1 MKHSIGLS
9 PTAATLT
16 TILTVPAGYK
26 AAVSTLFIS
35 NATGNNKH
43 FTIYWQHAHDATH
56 KVYIVTEA
64 IVAPNSYIQ
73 YTDSLIMQAG
83 DSLHFNSEAA
93 SEPSVIISFDLYKE
107 AQTVAFAGE

>member
-1 MKHSIGLS
+1 MKHSIGHN
-9 PTAATLT
+9 PVATTLT

-26 AAVSTLFIS
+26 ANVSTLFIS

-43 FTIYWQHAHDATH
+43 FTIYWQHAHDITH

-83 DSLHFNSEAA
+83 DSLHFNSQAG
-93 SEPSVIISFDLYKE
+93 STPSVIASFDLYQEKNIH
-107 AQTVAFAGE
+107 TFD